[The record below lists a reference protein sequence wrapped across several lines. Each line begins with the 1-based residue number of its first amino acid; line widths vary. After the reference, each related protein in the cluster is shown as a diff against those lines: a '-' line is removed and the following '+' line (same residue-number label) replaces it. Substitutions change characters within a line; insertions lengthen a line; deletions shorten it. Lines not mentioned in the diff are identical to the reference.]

1 MQKDDTLFKHFSP
14 ETCILV
20 DYTIK
25 DTFHCCHCACCLYLA
40 AAGETLVVVGSPA
53 GAVSMVLVLKEAGVG
68 VFLQLL
74 WVLHKEVVKLGLL
87 RLPPGPELTVVWHM
101 DLQRGKAQG
110 NEKRG

>member
-1 MQKDDTLFKHFSP
+1 
-14 ETCILV
+14 
-20 DYTIK
+20 
-25 DTFHCCHCACCLYLA
+25 
-40 AAGETLVVVGSPA
+40 
-53 GAVSMVLVLKEAGVG
+53 MVLVLKEAGVG